1 MMNFILLFSDHMVEL
16 IKRSEN
22 TTLTLFHQ
30 VYHTMAVLSTE
41 PIKKLYSDI
50 IYQGTQNRER
60 IDVTLPLEIAVLNFF
75 TDLFPLVYHHTVNP
89 RLRDYSEE
97 YKRCLRETILEIKP
111 FGEVPKE
118 LGEKIGKTMKAV
130 KVFLDALQ
138 VGADVLNQ
146 TDALFDSNT
155 NDKCHTE
162 LLRMSFCPKCKTL
175 TAKPCI
181 GYCLNVFRGCL
192 TKFST
197 QLDLPW
203 SGYVDSLKQLVVGND
218 NDAKSYSHLIDD
230 LEEIVKSLDTKISAG
245 IMNAMLNGKHLEE
258 KVGQFLFLFINRKVA
273 GSMSFVLYFF
283 NTSFL
288 TFF

>member
-1 MMNFILLFSDHMVEL
+1 MVDL

-22 TTLTLFHQ
+22 TTLILFHQ
-30 VYHTMAVLSTE
+30 VYKTMAILSTE
-41 PIKKLYSDI
+41 PIHKLYEDI
-50 IYQGTQNRER
+50 IFQGTQNRER
-60 IDVTLPLEIAVLNFF
+60 TDVTLPLEIAVLNFF
-75 TDLFPLVYHHTVNP
+75 TNLFPLVYHHTVNP
-89 RLRDYSEE
+89 TLRDYSEK

-111 FGEVPKE
+111 FGDIPKE
-118 LGEKIGKTMKAV
+118 LGEKIGKALKAV

-146 TDALFDSNT
+146 TDSLFDSNT

-162 LLRMSFCPKCKTL
+162 LLRMSFCPKCKNIL
-175 TAKPCI
+175 AKPCI

-203 SGYVDSLKQLVVGND
+203 SGYVDSLKQLVMGNNNGD
-218 NDAKSYSHLIDD
+218 DKLYTHLISDM
-230 LEEIVKSLDTKISAG
+230 ENIVRSLDTKISEG

-258 KVGQFLFLFINRKVA
+258 KV
-273 GSMSFVLYFF
+273 S
-283 NTSFL
+283 
-288 TFF
+288 

>member
-1 MMNFILLFSDHMVEL
+1 
-16 IKRSEN
+16 
-22 TTLTLFHQ
+22 
-30 VYHTMAVLSTE
+30 MAVLSTK
-41 PIKKLYSDI
+41 PIHKLYADI

-60 IDVTLPLEIAVLNFF
+60 TDVTLPLEIAVLNFF

-89 RLRDYSEE
+89 TLRDYSDE
-97 YKRCLRETILEIKP
+97 YKRCLKETILEIKP
-111 FGEVPKE
+111 FGDVPKE

-138 VGADVLNQ
+138 VGAEVLSQ
-146 TDALFDSNT
+146 TDSLFDSNT

-162 LLRMSFCPKCKTL
+162 LLRMSFCPKCKSI

-203 SGYVDSLKQLVVGND
+203 SGYVDSLKQLVIGNNGGD
-218 NDAKSYSHLIDD
+218 SRSYSHLIDD
-230 LEEIVKSLDTKISAG
+230 MEDIVRSLDTKISIG
-245 IMNAMLNGKHLEE
+245 IMNAMLNGKQLEE
-258 KVGQFLFLFINRKVA
+258 KYSEYRLF
-273 GSMSFVLYFF
+273 GSKYEDSFKD
-283 NTSFL
+283 SKDPSCRAKSRA
-288 TFF
+288 